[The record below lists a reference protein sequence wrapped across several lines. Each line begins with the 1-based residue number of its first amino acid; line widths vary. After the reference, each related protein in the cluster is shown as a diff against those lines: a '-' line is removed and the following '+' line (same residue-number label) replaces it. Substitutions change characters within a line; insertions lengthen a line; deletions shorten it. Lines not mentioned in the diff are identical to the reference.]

1 MKRPCMVTVS
11 EAIMKKSIVVL
22 AGFLLVS
29 ALCSCSS
36 AAQES
41 PAATST
47 PEPSPVSEEAVS
59 SEMASRAPSATA
71 SAAGSTASEDI
82 EGSPVEETPAPDTS
96 AFSAEE
102 REKWEYQAYTLTL
115 QIVDSCMQPFDE
127 AAGLDALSTQE
138 ILNFICTTSQ
148 FDKDPDY
155 PYKGASTITF
165 ANDSC
170 PYILAHVPAQTARN
184 IAYQLFGVSDWSY
197 EDPDFYDSSVPEYFF
212 NIEKEMPTS
221 SYISQDATAQLSGNE
236 VHVSFHLS
244 GTQTVVD
251 TTGKHLQDFGMYQA
265 NYTIQSE
272 NGQTFLRFAG
282 MYPVQ

>member
-1 MKRPCMVTVS
+1 
-11 EAIMKKSIVVL
+11 MKKFAVVL
-22 AGFLLVS
+22 AGSLLVS
-29 ALCSCSS
+29 AFCGCSS
-36 AAQES
+36 PSQET

-47 PEPSPVSEEAVS
+47 PAPSPVSEETVS
-59 SEMASRAPSATA
+59 SETASGAPAATA
-71 SAAGSTASEDI
+71 PAASGVSSETI
-82 EGSPVEETPAPDTS
+82 GESPAEETPAPDTS

-115 QIVDSCMQPFDE
+115 QIVDSCLQPFDE
-127 AAGLDALSTQE
+127 SAGLDALSTQE

-165 ANDSC
+165 ADSSC

-184 IAYQLFGVSDWSY
+184 IAYQLFGGSDWSY
-197 EDPDFYDSSVPEYFF
+197 EDPHFYDSSVPEYYF
-212 NIEKEMPTS
+212 NIEKEMPTPY
-221 SYISQDATAQLSGNE
+221 YISQDATAELAGE
-236 VHVSFHLS
+236 AVRVSFHLS

-251 TTGKHLQDFGMYQA
+251 TTGRHLEDFGMYQA
-265 NYTIQSE
+265 VFNIQAE

-282 MYPVQ
+282 MHPVQ